1 MSLLQMS
8 ISAAV
13 MISIITVIRAI
24 SINRLPKKTFI
35 ALWGIVLVRLLVPFS
50 WPSPLSVYSL
60 ANRPEVGQI
69 GGAPVTNVLPIVPT
83 STAPTDALTAGFRH
97 GRGYGAL
104 DWRYAFCTLQLPIS
118 DAAGSL

>member
-35 ALWGIVLVRLLVPFS
+35 ALWGIVEHSIFPAYFIPGWALFVAF
-50 WPSPLSVYSL
+50 
-60 ANRPEVGQI
+60 ANWYFTTHERNKE
-69 GGAPVTNVLPIVPT
+69 
-83 STAPTDALTAGFRH
+83 
-97 GRGYGAL
+97 Y
-104 DWRYAFCTLQLPIS
+104 
-118 DAAGSL
+118 

>member
-83 STAPTDALTAGFRH
+83 STAPTDALTAGISPWAWIW
-97 GRGYGAL
+97 GIGLAL
-104 DWRYAFCTLQLPIS
+104 CVL
-118 DAAGSL
+118 